1 METAK
6 RVLKNFFIK
15 SILLIIS
22 VLLAMAFYKLI
33 VKECIDVFIKI
44 DLSGKKGF
52 VIYNFFKLTSVMLI
66 YQVFLTT
73 TRMKTSKLFKLF
85 LFGLYVGTM
94 FILLFARPKMAR
106 GFQLDPFAVL
116 HGLRGDRTGQLYL
129 IGNIIFFMPIGYVL
143 RKYNFVL
150 AFILSASIEFNIE
163 LAQYVFKRGFFDLG
177 DIFIN
182 LVGIFIS
189 FCSFFISFTKFLTD
203 ILILPFPNPTNSAIC
218 AYFLAVSE

>member
-52 VIYNFFKLTSVMLI
+52 VMLI

-177 DIFIN
+177 DVFIN
-182 LVGIFIS
+182 LVGIFI
-189 FCSFFISFTKFLTD
+189 
-203 ILILPFPNPTNSAIC
+203 
-218 AYFLAVSE
+218 AYFICKIAYFIKDRLYKRDHEIEEVA

>member
-6 RVLKNFFIK
+6 SMVKNFFIK
-15 SILLIIS
+15 SILLVIS
-22 VLLAMAFYKLI
+22 VFLAMIFYKLI
-33 VKECIDVFIKI
+33 VKECIGVFIKI

-52 VIYNFFKLTSVMLI
+52 IIYNFFKLTSVMLI

-73 TRMKTSKLFKLF
+73 TRMKTSKLFKMF
-85 LFGLYVGTM
+85 LFGLYAGTM

-116 HGLRGDRTGQLYL
+116 HGLRGDKTGQLYL
-129 IGNIIFFMPIGYVL
+129 IGNILFFMPIGYIL

-163 LAQYVFKRGFFDLG
+163 LAQYVFRRGYFDLG

-182 LVGIFIS
+182 LVGIFI
-189 FCSFFISFTKFLTD
+189 
-203 ILILPFPNPTNSAIC
+203 
-218 AYFLAVSE
+218 AYFICKIARLIKESIYESEDDEVEEAI

>member
-6 RVLKNFFIK
+6 NVVKNFFIK

-22 VLLAMAFYKLI
+22 VVLATIFYKLI
-33 VKECIDVFIKI
+33 VKECIGVFIKI

-52 VIYNFFKLTSVMLI
+52 IIYNFFKLTSVMLI

-85 LFGLYVGTM
+85 LFGLYAGTM
-94 FILLFARPKMAR
+94 FILLFARPKMSR

-116 HGLRGDRTGQLYL
+116 HGLRGDKTGQLYL
-129 IGNIIFFMPIGYVL
+129 IGNILFFMPIGYIL

-163 LAQYVFKRGFFDLG
+163 LAQYVFKRGYFDLG

-182 LVGIFIS
+182 LVGIFI
-189 FCSFFISFTKFLTD
+189 
-203 ILILPFPNPTNSAIC
+203 
-218 AYFLAVSE
+218 AYFICKIAHFIKESIYKREEDDEVKDIS

>member
-177 DIFIN
+177 DVFIN
-182 LVGIFIS
+182 LVGIFI
-189 FCSFFISFTKFLTD
+189 
-203 ILILPFPNPTNSAIC
+203 
-218 AYFLAVSE
+218 AYFICKIAYFIKDRRGCIDKNYYK

>member
-6 RVLKNFFIK
+6 SMVKNFFIK

-22 VLLAMAFYKLI
+22 VVLATIFYKLI
-33 VKECIDVFIKI
+33 VKECIGVFIKI

-52 VIYNFFKLTSVMLI
+52 IIYNFFKLTSVMLI

-85 LFGLYVGTM
+85 LFGLYAGTM
-94 FILLFARPKMAR
+94 FILLFARPKMSR

-116 HGLRGDRTGQLYL
+116 HGLRGDKTGQLYL
-129 IGNIIFFMPIGYVL
+129 IGNILFFMPIGYIL

-163 LAQYVFKRGFFDLG
+163 LAQYVFKRGYFDLG

-182 LVGIFIS
+182 LVGIFI
-189 FCSFFISFTKFLTD
+189 
-203 ILILPFPNPTNSAIC
+203 
-218 AYFLAVSE
+218 AYFICKIAHFIKESIYKREEDDEVKDIS

>member
-182 LVGIFIS
+182 LVGIFI
-189 FCSFFISFTKFLTD
+189 
-203 ILILPFPNPTNSAIC
+203 
-218 AYFLAVSE
+218 AYFICKIAYFIKGRVSKRRS

>member
-6 RVLKNFFIK
+6 SVVKNFFIK

-22 VLLAMAFYKLI
+22 VVLATIFYKLI
-33 VKECIDVFIKI
+33 VKECIGVFIKI

-52 VIYNFFKLTSVMLI
+52 IIYNFFKLTSVMLI

-85 LFGLYVGTM
+85 LFGLYAGTM
-94 FILLFARPKMAR
+94 FILLFARPKMSR

-116 HGLRGDRTGQLYL
+116 HGLRGDKTGQLYL
-129 IGNIIFFMPIGYVL
+129 IGNILFFMPIGYIL

-163 LAQYVFKRGFFDLG
+163 LAQYVFKRGYFDLG

-182 LVGIFIS
+182 LVGIFI
-189 FCSFFISFTKFLTD
+189 
-203 ILILPFPNPTNSAIC
+203 
-218 AYFLAVSE
+218 AYFICKIVHFIKESIYKREEDDEVKDIS

>member
-6 RVLKNFFIK
+6 SLVKNFFIK

-22 VLLAMAFYKLI
+22 VFLAMVFYKLI

-44 DLSGKKGF
+44 DLSGRKGF

-66 YQVFLTT
+66 YQIFLTT
-73 TRMKTSKLFKLF
+73 TRMKTSKLFKIF
-85 LFGLYVGTM
+85 LFGLYAGTM
-94 FILLFARPKMAR
+94 VILLFARPKMAR
-106 GFQLDPFAVL
+106 GFQLDPFTVL
-116 HGLRGDRTGQLYL
+116 HGLRGDKTAQLYL

-143 RKYNFVL
+143 RRYNFIL

-177 DIFIN
+177 DIFVN
-182 LVGIFIS
+182 LVGIFIAY
-189 FCSFFISFTKFLTD
+189 FICKIA
-203 ILILPFPNPTNSAIC
+203 ILIKDSIYKKEKNELEEIA
-218 AYFLAVSE
+218 

>member
-33 VKECIDVFIKI
+33 VEECIDVFIKI
-44 DLSGKKGF
+44 DLSGKKGI

-85 LFGLYVGTM
+85 IFGLYVGTM

-163 LAQYVFKRGFFDLG
+163 LAQYVFRRGFFDLG
-177 DIFIN
+177 DVFIN
-182 LVGIFIS
+182 LVGIFI
-189 FCSFFISFTKFLTD
+189 
-203 ILILPFPNPTNSAIC
+203 
-218 AYFLAVSE
+218 AYFICKIAYFIKDRLYKRDHEIEEVA

>member
-1 METAK
+1 MENFK
-6 RVLKNFFIK
+6 IVMKNFFIK
-15 SILLIIS
+15 SILFIIS
-22 VLLAMAFYKLI
+22 VFLAALFYKLI

-52 VIYNFFKLTSVMLI
+52 IIYNFFKVTSVMLI

-85 LFGLYVGTM
+85 LFGLYAGTM

-106 GFQLDPFAVL
+106 GFQLDPFEVL
-116 HGLRGDRTGQLYL
+116 HGLRGDKTSQLYL
-129 IGNIIFFMPIGYVL
+129 IGNIIFFMPIGYIL
-143 RKYNFVL
+143 RKYNFIL
-150 AFILSASIEFNIE
+150 AVVLSASIEFNIE

-182 LVGIFIS
+182 LVGIFI
-189 FCSFFISFTKFLTD
+189 
-203 ILILPFPNPTNSAIC
+203 
-218 AYFLAVSE
+218 AYFVCKIGMFIKEKISENYQKKFEESKEIS

>member
-6 RVLKNFFIK
+6 SVVKNFFIK
-15 SILLIIS
+15 SILLIVS
-22 VLLAMAFYKLI
+22 VVLAAIFYKLI

-44 DLSGKKGF
+44 DLSGKKGLI
-52 VIYNFFKLTSVMLI
+52 IYNFFKLTSVMLI

-85 LFGLYVGTM
+85 LFGLYAGTM

-116 HGLRGDRTGQLYL
+116 HGLRGDKTGQLYL
-129 IGNIIFFMPIGYVL
+129 IGNILFFMPIGYIL

-163 LAQYVFKRGFFDLG
+163 LAQYVFKRGYFDLG

-182 LVGIFIS
+182 LVGIFI
-189 FCSFFISFTKFLTD
+189 
-203 ILILPFPNPTNSAIC
+203 
-218 AYFLAVSE
+218 AYFICKIAQFIKESIYKREEDDEVKDIS

>member
-33 VKECIDVFIKI
+33 VKECIDVFIK
-44 DLSGKKGF
+44 
-52 VIYNFFKLTSVMLI
+52 
-66 YQVFLTT
+66 T

-150 AFILSASIEFNIE
+150 AFILSASIE

-177 DIFIN
+177 DVFIN
-182 LVGIFIS
+182 LVGIFI
-189 FCSFFISFTKFLTD
+189 
-203 ILILPFPNPTNSAIC
+203 
-218 AYFLAVSE
+218 AYFICKIAYFIKDRLYKRDDEIEEVA

>member
-6 RVLKNFFIK
+6 SVMKNFFIK

-22 VLLAMAFYKLI
+22 VVLATIFYKLI
-33 VKECIDVFIKI
+33 VKECIGVFIKI

-52 VIYNFFKLTSVMLI
+52 IIYNFFKLTSVMLI

-85 LFGLYVGTM
+85 LFGLYAGTM
-94 FILLFARPKMAR
+94 FILLFARPKMSR

-116 HGLRGDRTGQLYL
+116 HGLRGDKTGQLYL
-129 IGNIIFFMPIGYVL
+129 IGNVLFFMPIGYIL

-163 LAQYVFKRGFFDLG
+163 LAQYVFKRGYFDLG

-182 LVGIFIS
+182 LVGIFI
-189 FCSFFISFTKFLTD
+189 
-203 ILILPFPNPTNSAIC
+203 
-218 AYFLAVSE
+218 AYFICKIAHFIKESIYKREEDDEVKDIS

>member
-177 DIFIN
+177 DVFIN
-182 LVGIFIS
+182 LVGIFI
-189 FCSFFISFTKFLTD
+189 
-203 ILILPFPNPTNSAIC
+203 
-218 AYFLAVSE
+218 AYFI

>member
-6 RVLKNFFIK
+6 SVVKNFFIK

-22 VLLAMAFYKLI
+22 VVLATIFYKLI
-33 VKECIDVFIKI
+33 VKECIGVFIKI

-52 VIYNFFKLTSVMLI
+52 IIYNFFKLTSVMLI

-85 LFGLYVGTM
+85 LFGLYAGTM

-116 HGLRGDRTGQLYL
+116 HGLRGDKTGQLYL
-129 IGNIIFFMPIGYVL
+129 IGNILFFMPIGYIL

-163 LAQYVFKRGFFDLG
+163 LAQYVFKRGYFDLG

-182 LVGIFIS
+182 LVGIFI
-189 FCSFFISFTKFLTD
+189 
-203 ILILPFPNPTNSAIC
+203 
-218 AYFLAVSE
+218 AYFICKIAHFIKESIYKREEDDEVKDIS

>member
-15 SILLIIS
+15 SILFIIS

-182 LVGIFIS
+182 LVGIFI
-189 FCSFFISFTKFLTD
+189 
-203 ILILPFPNPTNSAIC
+203 
-218 AYFLAVSE
+218 AYFIKYRLYKRDHDIEEVE

>member
-1 METAK
+1 MGVIFMETAK

-182 LVGIFIS
+182 LVGIFI
-189 FCSFFISFTKFLTD
+189 
-203 ILILPFPNPTNSAIC
+203 
-218 AYFLAVSE
+218 AYFICKIAYFIKDRLYKRDHEIEEVA

>member
-6 RVLKNFFIK
+6 SVVKNFFIK

-22 VLLAMAFYKLI
+22 VVLAAIFYKLI
-33 VKECIDVFIKI
+33 VKEYIGVFIKI

-52 VIYNFFKLTSVMLI
+52 IIYNFFKLTSVMLI

-85 LFGLYVGTM
+85 LFGLYAGTM
-94 FILLFARPKMAR
+94 FILLFARPKMSR

-116 HGLRGDRTGQLYL
+116 HGLRGDKTGQLYL
-129 IGNIIFFMPIGYVL
+129 IGNIIFFMPIGYIL

-163 LAQYVFKRGFFDLG
+163 LAQYVFKRGYFDLG

-182 LVGIFIS
+182 LVGIFI
-189 FCSFFISFTKFLTD
+189 
-203 ILILPFPNPTNSAIC
+203 
-218 AYFLAVSE
+218 AYFICKIAHFIKESIHKREEDDEVKDIS

>member
-22 VLLAMAFYKLI
+22 VFLAMAFYKLI

-85 LFGLYVGTM
+85 LFGLYAGTM

-182 LVGIFIS
+182 LVGIFI
-189 FCSFFISFTKFLTD
+189 
-203 ILILPFPNPTNSAIC
+203 
-218 AYFLAVSE
+218 AYFICKIAYFVKYRLYKRDHEIEEVE

>member
-1 METAK
+1 MGVIFVETAK

-85 LFGLYVGTM
+85 LFGLYLGTM

-106 GFQLDPFAVL
+106 GFQLDPMAVN
-116 HGLRGDRTGQLYL
+116 LRSL
-129 IGNIIFFMPIGYVL
+129 IF
-143 RKYNFVL
+143 YNNV
-150 AFILSASIEFNIE
+150 
-163 LAQYVFKRGFFDLG
+163 
-177 DIFIN
+177 
-182 LVGIFIS
+182 
-189 FCSFFISFTKFLTD
+189 
-203 ILILPFPNPTNSAIC
+203 
-218 AYFLAVSE
+218 

>member
-6 RVLKNFFIK
+6 SVMKNFFIK

-22 VLLAMAFYKLI
+22 VVLATIFYKLI
-33 VKECIDVFIKI
+33 VKECIGVFIKI

-52 VIYNFFKLTSVMLI
+52 IIYNFFKLTSVMLI

-85 LFGLYVGTM
+85 LFGLYAGTM
-94 FILLFARPKMAR
+94 FILLFARPKMSR

-116 HGLRGDRTGQLYL
+116 HGLRGDKTGQLYL
-129 IGNIIFFMPIGYVL
+129 IGNVLFFMPIGYIL

-163 LAQYVFKRGFFDLG
+163 LAQYVFKRGYFDLG

-182 LVGIFIS
+182 LVGIFI
-189 FCSFFISFTKFLTD
+189 
-203 ILILPFPNPTNSAIC
+203 
-218 AYFLAVSE
+218 AYFICKIAHFIKESIYKREEDDEVKDIY

>member
-22 VLLAMAFYKLI
+22 VILAMVFYKLI

-150 AFILSASIEFNIE
+150 AFILSVSI
-163 LAQYVFKRGFFDLG
+163 RGFFDLG

-182 LVGIFIS
+182 LVGIFI
-189 FCSFFISFTKFLTD
+189 
-203 ILILPFPNPTNSAIC
+203 
-218 AYFLAVSE
+218 AYFICKIAYFIKDSFSRRDDEIEEGA

>member
-6 RVLKNFFIK
+6 SVMKNFFIK

-22 VLLAMAFYKLI
+22 VVLATIFYKLI
-33 VKECIDVFIKI
+33 VKECIGVFIKI

-52 VIYNFFKLTSVMLI
+52 IIYNFFKLTSVMLI

-85 LFGLYVGTM
+85 LFGLYAGTM
-94 FILLFARPKMAR
+94 FILLFARPKMSR

-116 HGLRGDRTGQLYL
+116 HGLRGDKTGQLYL
-129 IGNIIFFMPIGYVL
+129 IGNILFFMPIGYIL

-163 LAQYVFKRGFFDLG
+163 LAQYVFKRGYFDLG

-182 LVGIFIS
+182 LVGIFI
-189 FCSFFISFTKFLTD
+189 
-203 ILILPFPNPTNSAIC
+203 
-218 AYFLAVSE
+218 AYFICKIAHFIKESIYKREEDDEVKDIS

>member
-6 RVLKNFFIK
+6 SVVKNFFIK

-22 VLLAMAFYKLI
+22 VVLATIFYKLI
-33 VKECIDVFIKI
+33 VKECIGVFIKI

-52 VIYNFFKLTSVMLI
+52 IIYNFFKLTSVMLI

-85 LFGLYVGTM
+85 LFGLYAGTM
-94 FILLFARPKMAR
+94 FILLFARPKMSR

-116 HGLRGDRTGQLYL
+116 HGLRGDKTGQLYL
-129 IGNIIFFMPIGYVL
+129 IGNVLFFMPIGYIL

-163 LAQYVFKRGFFDLG
+163 LAQYVFKRGYFDLG

-182 LVGIFIS
+182 LVGIFI
-189 FCSFFISFTKFLTD
+189 
-203 ILILPFPNPTNSAIC
+203 
-218 AYFLAVSE
+218 AYFICKIAHFIKESIYKREDDDEVKDIS

>member
-6 RVLKNFFIK
+6 SVVKNFFIK

-22 VLLAMAFYKLI
+22 VVLATIFYKLI
-33 VKECIDVFIKI
+33 VKECIGVFIKI

-52 VIYNFFKLTSVMLI
+52 IIYNFFKLTSVMLI

-85 LFGLYVGTM
+85 LFGLYAGTM
-94 FILLFARPKMAR
+94 FILLFARPKMSR

-116 HGLRGDRTGQLYL
+116 HGLRGDKTGQLYL
-129 IGNIIFFMPIGYVL
+129 IGNILFFMPIGYIL

-163 LAQYVFKRGFFDLG
+163 LAQYVFKRGYFDLG

-182 LVGIFIS
+182 LVGIFI
-189 FCSFFISFTKFLTD
+189 
-203 ILILPFPNPTNSAIC
+203 
-218 AYFLAVSE
+218 AYFICKIAHFIKGSIYKREEDDEVKDIS

>member
-22 VLLAMAFYKLI
+22 VILAMVFYKLI

-52 VIYNFFKLTSVMLI
+52 VIYNFFKLTSIMLI

-73 TRMKTSKLFKLF
+73 TRMKTSKIFKLF
-85 LFGLYVGTM
+85 LFGLYIGTM
-94 FILLFARPKMAR
+94 FILLFARPKMSR

-182 LVGIFIS
+182 LVGIFRIA
-189 FCSFFISFTKFLTD
+189 FL
-203 ILILPFPNPTNSAIC
+203 
-218 AYFLAVSE
+218 EEMMR